1 MLFEESNKRGRSMEI
16 QADVQTHRLSLCSEE
31 TIDSEKSGNTLD
43 DGAAS
48 TRALAGSVL
57 NYKVEYGCS
66 PSCRLEN

>member
-1 MLFEESNKRGRSMEI
+1 MEI

-57 NYKVEYGCS
+57 NYKVKKECS
-66 PSCRLEN
+66 HVW